1 MMGQAAGA
9 PADVADSVRVQSIW
23 DFVVKGG
30 PMMVPIGIC
39 SLIAVA
45 IMIERLSSLRRRNI
59 IPTDFLPGLKKIAS
73 SRDDDREENNEGRNR
88 FFESANVTFSSV
100 LARNVAGELLDASMD
115 LPAVV
120 NVVSMEDGREIVLP
134 DAVLPIGTYDQ
145 LVVVMKQVQGVTYD
159 GTTITIDPPG
169 GGWTAI
175 VPVCEFVVGDGE
187 TSVVG
192 LTFMVR
198 EAFKW
203 RDNRFHFSPRMVCVA
218 EEEAEG

>member
-1 MMGQAAGA
+1 M
-9 PADVADSVRVQSIW
+9 
-23 DFVVKGG
+23 
-30 PMMVPIGIC
+30 
-39 SLIAVA
+39 AVA
-45 IMIERLSSLRRRNI
+45 GCGTSDSLLDANEGRVRFVLSGGDVLAPSAAVVSAAPSLSG
-59 IPTDFLPGLKKIAS
+59 DG
-73 SRDDDREENNEGRNR
+73 DREENHEGRNG

-100 LARNVAGELLDASMD
+100 LARNVSGELLDASMD

-159 GTTITIDPPG
+159 GTTVTIDPPG

-192 LTFMVR
+192 LKFMVR

-203 RDNRFHFSPRMVCVA
+203 RDNRFHFSPRLVCVA
-218 EEEAEG
+218 EEEVEG